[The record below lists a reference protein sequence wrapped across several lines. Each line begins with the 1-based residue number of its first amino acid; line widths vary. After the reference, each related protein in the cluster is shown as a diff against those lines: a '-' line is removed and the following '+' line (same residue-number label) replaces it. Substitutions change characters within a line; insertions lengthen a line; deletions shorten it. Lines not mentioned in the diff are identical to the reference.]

1 MAKAAVKSVETLI
14 KIAQQRL
21 IKQQQRI
28 SPIQEKIQ
36 GIEERIDFF
45 KSEKERER
53 AFSDLNPLVNINYL
67 QYAETIDNQ
76 IRQLIEELKKQEHL
90 LKIEQ
95 ERLSKI
101 FQDKK
106 VLEVYRDRKIEQA
119 KRALEEWEQKEL
131 DELGLRLSRQES
143 VF

>member
-1 MAKAAVKSVETLI
+1 M
-14 KIAQQRL
+14 
-21 IKQQQRI
+21 
-28 SPIQEKIQ
+28 
-36 GIEERIDFF
+36 
-45 KSEKERER
+45 
-53 AFSDLNPLVNINYL
+53 NINYL

>member
-1 MAKAAVKSVETLI
+1 MSKASVKSVETLI

-28 SPIQEKIQ
+28 SPIQERIQ
-36 GIEERIDFF
+36 ALEERVHFLNED
-45 KSEKERER
+45 KAKER

-67 QYAETIDNQ
+67 QYAETIDIQ
-76 IRQLIEELKKQEHL
+76 VKQLHVDIKEQERL

-95 ERLSKI
+95 ERLSKL

-106 VLEVYRDRKIEQA
+106 VLEVYRDRKLEQE
-119 KRALEEWEQKEL
+119 KQALEEWEQKEL
-131 DELGLRLSRQES
+131 DELSLRISQKG
-143 VF
+143 